1 MHVSTPSFMRRAPLA
16 AVSIL
21 ALLAAAP
28 ARAQSAKKAPPGDW
42 RTPAEASDYRTTPR
56 YAETIAYARRIA
68 AAAPRQ
74 ARLETFGRTGE
85 GRELM
90 VVVLSKD
97 GVFDPAAL
105 HRSGR
110 PIVLVQ
116 NAIHA
121 GEMDGKD
128 ASLALM
134 RDIVVTKRKAA
145 LLDRAVLVVILIYN
159 ADGHERVSAYNRIN
173 QNGPQETGW
182 RTQARNLNLNR
193 DYLKADA
200 PETRAF
206 LRLWNRWL
214 PDLFVDTHVT
224 DGADFQYDT
233 TYGIDT
239 GPDVFPSL
247 AEWKRSVLAPW
258 LERSVGAAGHVICEY
273 INLKDDTDPS
283 KGITIAQDPPRFST
297 GYVNLQNR
305 PAVLLETHMLKD
317 YRTRVTGS
325 YEFLRAILEIANRD
339 AGRLIEM
346 NRAADAATVAAG
358 KRRDAGELQPLR
370 LESDG
375 TTEPFAYRGFKS
387 SIARSDISGARR
399 VEYTKEPIEITVP
412 RETRLKVTL
421 SIAQPSA
428 YIVPAQWTTVIDV
441 LQAHGLR
448 LRRTARAWE
457 GEVETYRCEGAAWH
471 PRPFEGHQVMFN
483 PGEGGARS
491 NASPGA
497 CAPIHE
503 RQAFPAGSVV
513 VPLDQ
518 RAARVAIHLLEPQAP
533 DSLVAWGFFN
543 AIFERKEYA
552 EPYVMEKLG
561 HDMLANDPKLKEE
574 FENRLREDQD
584 FDASP
589 EARLEFFYRRSP
601 WWDPRLGLYPV
612 GRLATLEGVPLVR

>member
-1 MHVSTPSFMRRAPLA
+1 MRVSTPPVFRRAPLA
-16 AVSIL
+16 VFL
-21 ALLAAAP
+21 VLMLTDPTHAAAP
-28 ARAQSAKKAPPGDW
+28 GKAPQSDW

-56 YAETIAYARRIA
+56 YAETMAYVRRLA

-74 ARLETFGRTGE
+74 LRLETFGTSGE
-85 GRELM
+85 GRPLVI
-90 VVVLSKD
+90 VVASRN

-105 HRSGR
+105 HRAGR

-128 ASLALM
+128 ASLALL
-134 RDIVVTKRKAA
+134 RDIVVTKTKAA
-145 LLDRAVLVVILIYN
+145 LLEKAVLIVIPIYN

-193 DYLKADA
+193 DYMKADA

-206 LRLWNRWL
+206 LKLWNRWL

-239 GPDVFPSL
+239 GPDVFPAQ
-247 AEWKRSVLAPW
+247 AEWKRDVLAPYV
-258 LERSVGAAGHVICEY
+258 ERTVGAAGHIISPY

-283 KGITIAQDPPRFST
+283 KGITTGQDVPRFST

-317 YRTRVTGS
+317 FKTRVLGS
-325 YEFLRAILEIANRD
+325 YEFLRAVLEIANRD
-339 AGRLIEM
+339 AARLIQM
-346 NRAADAATVAAG
+346 NRAADAATSVAG
-358 KRRDAGELQPLR
+358 KIHDAGARFPLR

-375 TTEPFAYRGFKS
+375 ATAPFAFRGFKS
-387 SIARSDISGARR
+387 SVSKSDISGART
-399 VEYTKEPIEITVP
+399 VAYTKEPIEITVP
-412 RETRLKVTL
+412 REISLKVTL
-421 SIAQPSA
+421 AIAPPAA
-428 YIVPAQWTTVIDV
+428 YIVPAPWTQVIEV
-441 LQAHGLR
+441 LRAHGLVMKK
-448 LRRTARAWE
+448 TSRAWE
-457 GEVETYRCEGAAWH
+457 GDVEAYRCAGASWH
-471 PRPFEGHQVMFN
+471 TRPFEGRQVLFN
-483 PGEGGARS
+483 PGEGGVRS
-491 NASPGA
+491 NASPGT
-497 CAPIHE
+497 CNPVRE
-503 RQAFPAGSVV
+503 RLTFPAGSVV

-518 RAARVAIHLLEPQAP
+518 RAARVAIHLMEPQAP
-533 DSLVAWGFFN
+533 DSLLAWGFFN

-552 EPYVMEKLG
+552 EPYVMEG
-561 HDMLANDPKLKEE
+561 VAHDMLEKDPKLREE
-574 FENRLREDQD
+574 FEKRLRDDAD

-601 WWDPRLGLYPV
+601 WWDQHLGLYPV
-612 GRLATLEGVPLVR
+612 GRLATLEGVPLLR